1 MNQVTARGDAQGVHF
16 VALVNVM
23 NFKPNGLG
31 ALGEDQLAWLKKDLD
46 GLSNPSSYQV
56 PDGLF
61 YTKEH
66 EWARVT
72 ASTAKVGIT
81 DYAAKTLNDI
91 VYLTLP
97 SAGQEVKQLSSF
109 GTVESIKAVSELYSP
124 VTGEVVEVN
133 SALKDKPELVN
144 KDPHAS
150 WMVVIKLTNPGEADA
165 LLDAAQYQQLVK

>member
-1 MNQVTARGDAQGVHF
+1 
-16 VALVNVM
+16 
-23 NFKPNGLG
+23 
-31 ALGEDQLAWLKKDLD
+31 
-46 GLSNPSSYQV
+46 LSDPTSYQV

-72 ASTAKVGIT
+72 GGTAKVGVT

-97 SAGQEVKQLSSF
+97 SAGRELKQLSSF

-124 VTGEVVEVN
+124 LSGTVVSTNQELTN
-133 SALKDKPELVN
+133 HPELIN
-144 KDPHAS
+144 KSPYEAG
-150 WMVVIKLTNPGEADA
+150 WIIEIKPSKLEEERKSLLSPKQYEELLRSLEAEH
-165 LLDAAQYQQLVK
+165 QS

>member
-1 MNQVTARGDAQGVHF
+1 
-16 VALVNVM
+16 
-23 NFKPNGLG
+23 
-31 ALGEDQLAWLKKDLD
+31 LD
-46 GLSNPSSYQV
+46 PRGLSDTSAYQV

-72 ASTAKVGIT
+72 AGTAKVGIT

-97 SAGQEVKQLSSF
+97 SVGQEVKQLSSF

-124 VTGEVVEVN
+124 LSGTVVITN
-133 SALKDKPELVN
+133 QELVN
-144 KDPHAS
+144 HPELINKSPY
-150 WMVVIKLTNPGEADA
+150 EAGWIIE
-165 LLDAAQYQQLVK
+165 LRPSQLDAEKKTLLSPRQYQEFLKSLEDEHRN

>member
-1 MNQVTARGDAQGVHF
+1 LKGII
-16 VALVNVM
+16 VNRLPQDPEC
-23 NFKPNGLG
+23 F
-31 ALGEDQLAWLKKDLD
+31 
-46 GLSNPSSYQV
+46 SNPSPYQV

-72 ASTAKVGIT
+72 GGTAKVGIT

-97 SAGQEVKQLSSF
+97 SAGQEVKQLGSF

-124 VTGEVVEVN
+124 LSGTVTSTNQELAN
-133 SALKDKPELVN
+133 HPELIN
-144 KDPHAS
+144 KSPYEAGWIVELKHS
-150 WMVVIKLTNPGEADA
+150 KLEEEKKTLMSPRQYVDFLKSLEAGH
-165 LLDAAQYQQLVK
+165 QN

>member
-1 MNQVTARGDAQGVHF
+1 M
-16 VALVNVM
+16 
-23 NFKPNGLG
+23 
-31 ALGEDQLAWLKKDLD
+31 
-46 GLSNPSSYQV
+46 SNPSSYQV

-72 ASTAKVGIT
+72 AGTAKVGIT

-124 VTGEVVEVN
+124 LSGTVLVTN
-133 SALKDKPELVN
+133 QELVN
-144 KDPHAS
+144 HPELINKSPY
-150 WMVVIKLTNPGEADA
+150 EAGWIIE
-165 LLDAAQYQQLVK
+165 LKPSQLDAEKKTLLSSKQYQEFLKSLEDEHHN

>member
-1 MNQVTARGDAQGVHF
+1 
-16 VALVNVM
+16 
-23 NFKPNGLG
+23 
-31 ALGEDQLAWLKKDLD
+31 
-46 GLSNPSSYQV
+46 LSDSSQYQV

-72 ASTAKVGIT
+72 TGTTKVGIT

-124 VTGEVVEVN
+124 LSGTVVITN
-133 SALKDKPELVN
+133 QELVN
-144 KDPHAS
+144 HPELINKSPY
-150 WMVVIKLTNPGEADA
+150 EAGWIIE
-165 LLDAAQYQQLVK
+165 LKPSQLDAEKKTLLSPKQYQEFLKSLEDEHHN

>member
-1 MNQVTARGDAQGVHF
+1 LTD
-16 VALVNVM
+16 
-23 NFKPNGLG
+23 
-31 ALGEDQLAWLKKDLD
+31 
-46 GLSNPSSYQV
+46 STSYQV

-72 ASTAKVGIT
+72 GGTAKIGIT

-97 SAGQEVKQLSSF
+97 SPGKEFKQHNSF

-124 VTGEVVEVN
+124 LSGTTVSTNQELVN
-133 SALKDKPELVN
+133 HPELVN
-144 KDPHAS
+144 KSPYESGWIIELKHS
-150 WMVVIKLTNPGEADA
+150 KLEEEKKA
-165 LLDAAQYQQLVK
+165 LLSPKQYEEFLKSLEA